1 VASDER
7 HAHDR
12 ADEQLPCNAER
23 VAAIAALAWIPGGAG
38 RGPRALDV
46 RGRSGAADHAAGGL
60 QSRDLPGHA
69 PDRGRHAGHE
79 DGVARAQLGD
89 VQ

>member
-7 HAHDR
+7 RAHDR

-23 VAAIAALAWIPGGAG
+23 VAAIAALAWIPAVPGAA
-38 RGPRALDV
+38 PRALDV

-69 PDRGRHAGHE
+69 PDRGRRAGHE